1 MVRSATRPRR
11 DAYQPA
17 GGQPAISPWALVP
30 QELIHPL
37 VPLCRH
43 VCRRG
48 LKNLAET
55 KARNVRNDGRG
66 GGNDT
71 SIKLSGHAVDLPS
84 ECVPRLSVTSRD
96 LL

>member
-48 LKNLAET
+48 LKNL
-55 KARNVRNDGRG
+55 
-66 GGNDT
+66 
-71 SIKLSGHAVDLPS
+71 
-84 ECVPRLSVTSRD
+84 PRLRRATSAMTDVAAGMTRQSGYLVTR
-96 LL
+96 